1 MTALGIRFIGKR
13 TANLLIQNFG
23 SIDSILKAENDQLE
37 SIHGISVSV
46 ISSLNDWKSEKKN
59 LDTLQVLKRRGFN
72 FEEKIKTVDSKLTGK
87 TFVMTGTLQNSNRQE
102 AINLIEQKGG
112 SVTTSISKNTDYLVS
127 GENPGS
133 KLKKATL
140 LGVSVITEKELIKL
154 LA

>member
-59 LDTLQVLKRRGFN
+59 LVTLQALKRRGFN
-72 FEEKIKTVDSKLTGK
+72 YEEKIKTVDSKLTGK